1 MKKNITFLVG
11 VILVVGAIFAF
22 MRSQYREQK
31 QDTVNAQASEHL
43 LREGHPS
50 IGDKS
55 AKVTIVEFLDPEC
68 EACAAVDPTI
78 KGLVKEF
85 EGKVYYVV
93 RYMPLHKNSM
103 LAAAALEETRASG
116 KYFQALSTLFF
127 NQPEWASHQNPR
139 PELIAV
145 ILKKMDIDIMDIK
158 PSDLIEKHRAKIE
171 QDLADGKALGVMG
184 TPTLFINGQIVDDMS
199 YQGLKSRIQ
208 GLL

>member
-1 MKKNITFLVG
+1 MKKNIAFLVA
-11 VILVVGAIFAF
+11 VIAVVAGIFAF

-31 QDTVNAQASEHL
+31 QDVVNTQASEHL
-43 LREGHPS
+43 LRDNHPS
-50 IGDKS
+50 IGDPA
-55 AKVTIVEFLDPEC
+55 AKVTLIEFLDPEC

-85 EGKVYYVV
+85 DGKVYYVV

-116 KYFQALSTLFF
+116 KYFQALSTLFYA
-127 NQPEWASHQNPR
+127 QPQWASHHDPK

-145 ILKKMDIDIMDIK
+145 ILKKLDIDIMDIK
-158 PSDLIEKHRAKIE
+158 PSDLIEKHRAHIE
-171 QDLADGKALGVMG
+171 RDQADGKALGVMG

-199 YQGLKSRIQ
+199 YQGLKTRIQ

>member
-1 MKKNITFLVG
+1 MKKNIIFLVG
-11 VILVVGAIFAF
+11 VIAVVAGIFAF
-22 MRSQYREQK
+22 MRTQYREQK
-31 QDTVNAQASEHL
+31 QDTVNTKASEYLIRDNHA
-43 LREGHPS
+43 S
-50 IGDKS
+50 IGDPS
-55 AKVTIVEFLDPEC
+55 AKVTLVEFLDPEC

-85 EGKVYYVV
+85 EGKVYFVV

-116 KYFQALSTLFF
+116 KYFQALSTLFYA
-127 NQPEWASHQNPR
+127 QPQWASHHDPK

-145 ILKKMDIDIMDIK
+145 ILKKLDIDIMDIK
-158 PSDLIEKHRAKIE
+158 PADLIEKHRAHIE
-171 QDLADGKALGVMG
+171 RDQADGKALGVVG

-199 YQGLKSRIQ
+199 YQGLKARIQ

>member
-1 MKKNITFLVG
+1 MKKNIIFLVA
-11 VILVVGAIFAF
+11 VIAVVAGIFAF

-31 QDTVNAQASEHL
+31 QDVVNTQASEHL
-43 LREGHPS
+43 LRDNHPS
-50 IGDKS
+50 IGDPA
-55 AKVTIVEFLDPEC
+55 AKVTLIEFLDPEC

-116 KYFQALSTLFF
+116 KYFQALSTLFYA
-127 NQPEWASHQNPR
+127 QPQWALHHDPK

-145 ILKKMDIDIMDIK
+145 ILKKLDIDIMDIK
-158 PSDLIEKHRAKIE
+158 PSDLIEKHRAHIE
-171 QDLADGKALGVMG
+171 RDQADGKALGVMG

-199 YQGLKSRIQ
+199 YQGLKARIQ
-208 GLL
+208 SLL

>member
-103 LAAAALEETRASG
+103 LAVAALEETRASG

>member
-1 MKKNITFLVG
+1 MKKNIIFLVG
-11 VILVVGAIFAF
+11 VIAVVAGIFAF

-31 QDTVNAQASEHL
+31 QDTVNTQASEHL
-43 LREGHPS
+43 LRDDHPS

-93 RYMPLHKNSM
+93 RYMPLHKNSV
-103 LAAAALEETRASG
+103 LAAAALEESRASG
-116 KYFQALSTLFF
+116 KYFQALSMLFHA
-127 NQPEWASHQNPR
+127 QPEWASHHDPK

-145 ILKKMDIDIMDIK
+145 ILKKLDIDIMNIK
-158 PSDLIEKHRAKIE
+158 PSDLIEKHRARIE
-171 QDLADGKALGVMG
+171 RDAADGKALGVMG

-199 YQGLKSRIQ
+199 YQALKTRIQ

>member
-1 MKKNITFLVG
+1 MKKNIAFLVA
-11 VILVVGAIFAF
+11 VIVVVAGIFAF

-31 QDTVNAQASEHL
+31 QDVVNTQASEHL
-43 LREGHPS
+43 LRDNHPS
-50 IGDKS
+50 LGDPA
-55 AKVTIVEFLDPEC
+55 AKVTLIEFLDPEC

-85 EGKVYYVV
+85 DGKVYYVV

-116 KYFQALSTLFF
+116 KYFQALSTLFYA
-127 NQPEWASHQNPR
+127 QPQWASHHDPK

-145 ILKKMDIDIMDIK
+145 ILKKLDIDIMDIK
-158 PSDLIEKHRAKIE
+158 PSDLIEKHRAHIE
-171 QDLADGKALGVMG
+171 RDQADGKALGVMG

-199 YQGLKSRIQ
+199 YQGLKTRIQ

>member
-1 MKKNITFLVG
+1 MKKNIIFLVG
-11 VILVVGAIFAF
+11 VIAVVAGIFAF
-22 MRSQYREQK
+22 MRTQYREQK
-31 QDTVNAQASEHL
+31 QDTVNTKASEHL
-43 LREGHPS
+43 IRDNHAS
-50 IGDKS
+50 IGDPS
-55 AKVTIVEFLDPEC
+55 AKVTLVEFLDPEC

-85 EGKVYYVV
+85 EGKVYFVV

-116 KYFQALSTLFF
+116 KYFQALSTLFYA
-127 NQPEWASHQNPR
+127 QPQWASHHDSK

-145 ILKKMDIDIMDIK
+145 ILKKLDIDIMDIK
-158 PSDLIEKHRAKIE
+158 PADLIEKHRAHIE
-171 QDLADGKALGVMG
+171 RDQADGKALGVVG

-199 YQGLKSRIQ
+199 YQGLKARIQ

>member
-1 MKKNITFLVG
+1 MKKNIIFLVA
-11 VILVVGAIFAF
+11 VVLVVGGVFAF
-22 MRSQYREQK
+22 MRLTYKEQ
-31 QDTVNAQASEHL
+31 QQETVNTKASEHL
-43 LREGHPS
+43 IRDNHAS

-85 EGKVYYVV
+85 EGKVYFVV

-103 LAAAALEETRASG
+103 LAAAALEETKASG
-116 KYFQALSTLFF
+116 KYFQALSTLFYA
-127 NQPEWASHQNPR
+127 QPEWASHQNPR

-145 ILKKMDIDIMDIK
+145 ILKKLDIDIMDIK
-158 PSDLIEKHRAKIE
+158 PDALIEKHRAHIE
-171 QDLADGKALGVMG
+171 RDEADGRALGVRG
-184 TPTLFINGQIVDDMS
+184 TPTIFINGQIVDNMS
-199 YQGLKSRIQ
+199 YQALKARIE

>member
-1 MKKNITFLVG
+1 MKKNIIFLVG
-11 VILVVGAIFAF
+11 VIAVVAGIFAF
-22 MRSQYREQK
+22 MRTQYREQK
-31 QDTVNAQASEHL
+31 QDTVNTKASEHL
-43 LREGHPS
+43 IRDNHAS
-50 IGDKS
+50 IGDPS
-55 AKVTIVEFLDPEC
+55 AKVTLVEFLDPEC

-85 EGKVYYVV
+85 EGKVYFVV

-116 KYFQALSTLFF
+116 KYFQALSTLFYA
-127 NQPEWASHQNPR
+127 QPQWASHHDPK

-145 ILKKMDIDIMDIK
+145 ILKKLDIDIMDIK
-158 PSDLIEKHRAKIE
+158 PADLIEKHRAHIE
-171 QDLADGKALGVMG
+171 RDQADGKALGVVG

-199 YQGLKSRIQ
+199 YQGLKARIQ

>member
-1 MKKNITFLVG
+1 MKKNIAFLVG
-11 VILVVGAIFAF
+11 VVLVVGAIFAF

-31 QDTVNAQASEHL
+31 QDTVNAQAEHL
-43 LREGHPS
+43 LREDHPS

-55 AKVTIVEFLDPEC
+55 GKVTIVEFLDPEC

>member
-1 MKKNITFLVG
+1 MKKNIAFLVG
-11 VILVVGAIFAF
+11 VVLVVGAIFAF

-43 LREGHPS
+43 LREDHPS

-55 AKVTIVEFLDPEC
+55 GKVTIVEFLDPEC

-145 ILKKMDIDIMDIK
+145 ILKKLDINIMDIK

>member
-1 MKKNITFLVG
+1 MKKNIIFLVG
-11 VILVVGAIFAF
+11 VVLVVTAIFVF

-31 QDTVNAQASEHL
+31 QDTVNTQASKHL
-43 LREGHPS
+43 LRDNHPS
-50 IGDKS
+50 IGDPS

-68 EACAAVDPTI
+68 EACAAVDPTV

-103 LAAAALEETRASG
+103 LAAAALEETKASG
-116 KYFQALSTLFF
+116 KYFQALSTLFYS
-127 NQPEWASHQNPR
+127 QPEWASHQAPR

-145 ILKKMDIDIMDIK
+145 ILKKLDIDIMNIK
-158 PSDLIEKHRAKIE
+158 PSDLIEKHRAHIE
-171 QDLADGKALGVMG
+171 RDAADGKVLGVMG
-184 TPTLFINGQIVDDMS
+184 TPTLFMNGQIVDDMS
-199 YQGLKSRIQ
+199 YQGLKARIQ